1 MRVDYASRRFA
12 PTPALIRRWA
22 RAALAD
28 ARLRQAWLGVRI
40 VNERESAALN
50 TRYRRKR
57 GSTNV
62 LSFPFEPPPGVA
74 SAVLG
79 DLVIC
84 APVVNREAKAKSVA
98 SAAHWAH
105 MVVHGIMHLRGYDH
119 QTRRDAAVMERK
131 EAAVLKGL
139 GFADPYTRR
148 DNAPRI
154 K

>member
-1 MRVDYASRRFA
+1 MHVHYASCRPA

-28 ARLRQAWLGVRI
+28 ARQREVQLGVRI
-40 VNERESAALN
+40 VNDRESAALN

-57 GSTNV
+57 GPTNV
-62 LSFPFEPPPGVA
+62 LSFPFEAPAGLA

-79 DLVIC
+79 DLIIC
-84 APVVNREAKAKSVA
+84 APVVNREAKAKNVA

-119 QTRRDAAVMERK
+119 QSRRGAAIMERK
-131 EAAVLKGL
+131 EAAVLEQL
-139 GFADPYTRR
+139 GFADPY
-148 DNAPRI
+148 A
-154 K
+154 